1 MSERKK
7 ENFFRR
13 TSRSGQVRLSRARE
27 REDKAQRKR
36 GVFAIEER

>member
-7 ENFFRR
+7 EKFFRR

-27 REDKAQRKR
+27 REQRKR
-36 GVFAIEER
+36 GGFAIEER